1 VARWLAPTP
10 VSPNALTVF
19 ACLLMLLT
27 AGVIAS
33 GQARLGG
40 GLIILFGPLD
50 ALDGRLARLRGHP
63 TRFGAFLDS
72 TLDRVADSALL
83 VALVPLLEPM
93 PSAQGYLLLAA
104 LVLSWLV
111 PYTRAR
117 AEGLGLVCRDGVLP
131 REVRLA
137 VLAVGLL
144 LEQIVPALAI
154 IVILSAV
161 TVLQRGWLVW
171 RETRE

>member
-1 VARWLAPTP
+1 MARWLATTP
-10 VSPNALTVF
+10 LSPNALTVL
-19 ACLLMLLT
+19 ALLVMLVV
-27 AGVIAS
+27 ASVIAS
-33 GQARLGG
+33 GQPRLGG
-40 GLIILFGPLD
+40 LLIILFGPLD
-50 ALDGRLARLRGHP
+50 ALDGRLARLRGRP

-72 TLDRVADSALL
+72 TLDRIADSALL
-83 VALVPLLEPM
+83 VALVPLIEPM
-93 PSAQGYLLLAA
+93 PSGQGYLLLAA

>member
-1 VARWLAPTP
+1 
-10 VSPNALTVF
+10 
-19 ACLLMLLT
+19 MLLT
-27 AGVIAS
+27 AAVIAS

-40 GLIILFGPLD
+40 VLIVLFGPLD
-50 ALDGRLARLRGHP
+50 ALDGRLARLRGRS

-83 VALVPLLEPM
+83 VALVPLIEPM
-93 PSAQGYLLLAA
+93 PSGQAYLLLAA

-117 AEGLGLVCRDGVLP
+117 AEGLGLVCRDGILP

-137 VLAVGLL
+137 VLAAGLL
-144 LEQIVPALAI
+144 LEQIVAALTI
-154 IVILSAV
+154 MVILSAI

-171 RETRE
+171 RQTRG

>member
-1 VARWLAPTP
+1 
-10 VSPNALTVF
+10 
-19 ACLLMLLT
+19 MLLA

-33 GQARLGG
+33 GQPRLGG
-40 GLIILFGPLD
+40 LLIVLFGPLD
-50 ALDGRLARLRGHP
+50 ALDGRLARLRGRA

-117 AEGLGLVCRDGVLP
+117 AEALGLVCREGVLP

-144 LEQIVPALAI
+144 LEQFVAALA
-154 IVILSAV
+154 VIAVLSAV